1 MVNNNSNKV
10 YVIYNKKSEYY
21 FTKNRSFAPLG
32 YETQLYKDYYSAYKD
47 LEIANANQCWE
58 LLEAMHNGTDRW
70 HLDVTMDEYNNVEEH
85 VELLIK
91 AVRLERCPL

>member
-1 MVNNNSNKV
+1 MKNKDNNKV

-21 FTKNRSFAPLG
+21 FTGKTFAPLS
-32 YETQLYKDYYSAYKD
+32 YRTKLYKDYVSAYKD
-47 LEIANANQCWE
+47 LEMANANQCWE